1 MEDGAI
7 PVEDKSSPYCMSGI
21 AGGKKFSSYSES
33 AKLKSTGPASPL
45 IRTPTRAPKLLRSVH
60 RKHPDYN
67 PPLTSPPNSPIPLP
81 SPSPEDRQGRIV
93 DRVSER
99 LPKSHGSSPKSP
111 PSRWTQLFQEN
122 SPQSETPSL
131 STPGVVL
138 QRRSASP
145 VIRPAKIIYRQR

>member
-7 PVEDKSSPYCMSGI
+7 PGKEVLILFGI
-21 AGGKKFSSYSES
+21 RKAQINWTGI
-33 AKLKSTGPASPL
+33 STYENSDTSTKAS
-45 IRTPTRAPKLLRSVH
+45 KSVH

-67 PPLTSPPNSPIPLP
+67 PPLTPPPNSPIPLP

-93 DRVSER
+93 DRVSEI

>member
-33 AKLKSTGPASPL
+33 AKLKSTGPAYPL

-67 PPLTSPPNSPIPLP
+67 PPLTPPPNSPIPLP
-81 SPSPEDRQGRIV
+81 SPSAEDRQGRIV
-93 DRVSER
+93 DRVSEI

-111 PSRWTQLFQEN
+111 PSKWTQLFQEN